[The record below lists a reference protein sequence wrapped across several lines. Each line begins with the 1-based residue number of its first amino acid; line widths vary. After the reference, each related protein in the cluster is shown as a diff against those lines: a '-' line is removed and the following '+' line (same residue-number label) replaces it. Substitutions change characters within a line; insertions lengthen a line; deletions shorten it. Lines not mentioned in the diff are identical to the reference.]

1 MPTLRARSLAIMLLS
16 ACTMLAANAMAQ
28 TRADAPPPPRLERL
42 ERLEEGEAPA
52 VTIPGRST
60 QQKIEDKRENGR
72 ITSTTVRTGGSVYT
86 VTPNAPKGSALPGDL
101 QSTSNRPAQWQIM
114 EFSTD
119 PKKDAPGNAPAGPV
133 APTAPPANTS
143 R

>member
-1 MPTLRARSLAIMLLS
+1 MPTLRAKPLATMLLS
-16 ACTMLAANAMAQ
+16 ACTMLAANVMAQ
-28 TRADAPPPPRLERL
+28 TRADAPPPPRL

-86 VTPNAPKGSALPGDL
+86 VTPNTPKGSALPGDL

-114 EFSTD
+114 EFSAD
-119 PKKDAPGNAPAGPV
+119 PKKEAPGKAPAA
-133 APTAPPANTS
+133 APTAPPAPPANTS

>member
-1 MPTLRARSLAIMLLS
+1 MPILRARSIALTLLS
-16 ACTMLAANAMAQ
+16 GCTFLAAGTMAQ

-42 ERLEEGEAPA
+42 EEGEAPA
-52 VTIPGRST
+52 VTIPGRASE
-60 QQKIEDKRENGR
+60 QKIEDKRENGR

-86 VTPNAPKGSALPGDL
+86 VTPNTPKGSALPGDL

-114 EFSTD
+114 EFSSD
-119 PKKDAPGNAPAGPV
+119 PKKNNNARGDTPAATP
-133 APTAPPANTS
+133 APPTNIS